1 MAEKRVEGQERQAPE
16 TVCERVRY
24 LTQEIDRHNYLY
36 HTLDAPEISDT
47 LFDAMY
53 HELVALET
61 QWPELR
67 SPWSPTLRA
76 GSRLLDGLP
85 KKDHRLRMYS
95 LDNVFSQGEW
105 QDFLDRMRRAYEG
118 QGPFPEGFYCDPK
131 LDGLAVELI
140 YEQGVL
146 AEAMTRGD
154 GSTGEVIT
162 EACRTIATIP
172 LRLRGE
178 QVPEL
183 LEVRGEVVMF
193 KKDFEALNADQ
204 KAHQR
209 KLFANPRNA
218 AAGSLRQLDL
228 SVARSR
234 KLTFLAYSLGASK
247 WGPEKP
253 CASHSELMQR
263 LSAYGFLTPP
273 NGRLCRDFREVTEY
287 AQWVR
292 DNREHF
298 PMEIDGCVI
307 KLDDLKAQA
316 IIGFTARA
324 PRFAVAFKFPPL
336 KVATRLKTIEIQVGR
351 TGVLTP
357 VAVLEPVAVGGVIV
371 TRATLHN
378 EDEIK
383 AKDIRIGDTV
393 LVQRAGDVIPEIV
406 GPVLEKRGSDVLPYV
421 FPKKCPVCAS
431 PVYRE
436 PGQAALRCE
445 NLSCPAIRLKSVL
458 HFVSKAGLDI
468 PGFGEKWVEQLVQS
482 GRVVNPADLLTL
494 TVPDLLQFK
503 RMGETLASKLVAA
516 LDDARNNTSLDRLI
530 SALGIRHVGTETA
543 RTLAEHYHDLEKL
556 SLATAEELQ
565 TLQDVGPEVA
575 LSVRHFFST
584 PANVDFLA
592 KLRQAGL
599 WPVQKASTSAAEQS
613 KALAGKTV
621 LFTGTLSV
629 SRSEAQ
635 KAAEA
640 AGAIPV
646 SGVSRKLD
654 YLIVGD
660 KPGSKLAKAESLGVQ
675 VLSEEAFFALLAK
688 KQP

>member
-1 MAEKRVEGQERQAPE
+1 M
-16 TVCERVRY
+16 
-24 LTQEIDRHNYLY
+24 
-36 HTLDAPEISDT
+36 
-47 LFDAMY
+47 
-53 HELVALET
+53 
-61 QWPELR
+61 
-67 SPWSPTLRA
+67 
-76 GSRLLDGLP
+76 
-85 KKDHRLRMYS
+85 
-95 LDNVFSQGEW
+95 
-105 QDFLDRMRRAYEG
+105 
-118 QGPFPEGFYCDPK
+118 
-131 LDGLAVELI
+131 
-140 YEQGVL
+140 
-146 AEAMTRGD
+146 
-154 GSTGEVIT
+154 
-162 EACRTIATIP
+162 
-172 LRLRGE
+172 
-178 QVPEL
+178 
-183 LEVRGEVVMF
+183 
-193 KKDFEALNADQ
+193 
-204 KAHQR
+204 
-209 KLFANPRNA
+209 
-218 AAGSLRQLDL
+218 
-228 SVARSR
+228 
-234 KLTFLAYSLGASK
+234 
-247 WGPEKP
+247 
-253 CASHSELMQR
+253 
-263 LSAYGFLTPP
+263 
-273 NGRLCRDFREVTEY
+273 
-287 AQWVR
+287 
-292 DNREHF
+292 
-298 PMEIDGCVI
+298 
-307 KLDDLKAQA
+307 
-316 IIGFTARA
+316 
-324 PRFAVAFKFPPL
+324 
-336 KVATRLKTIEIQVGR
+336 
-351 TGVLTP
+351 
-357 VAVLEPVAVGGVIV
+357 
-371 TRATLHN
+371 
-378 EDEIK
+378 
-383 AKDIRIGDTV
+383 
-393 LVQRAGDVIPEIV
+393 
-406 GPVLEKRGSDVLPYV
+406 
-421 FPKKCPVCAS
+421 
-431 PVYRE
+431 
-436 PGQAALRCE
+436 
-445 NLSCPAIRLKSVL
+445 L

-494 TVPDLLQFK
+494 TVPELLQFK